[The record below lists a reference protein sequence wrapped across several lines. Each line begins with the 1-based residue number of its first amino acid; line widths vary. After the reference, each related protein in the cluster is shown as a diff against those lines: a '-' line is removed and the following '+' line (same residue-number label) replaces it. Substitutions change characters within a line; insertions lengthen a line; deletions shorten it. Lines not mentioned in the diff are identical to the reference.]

1 MNKRTISLRMAA
13 ALLTLLVLASTASAQ
28 INPSPAAVLSQL
40 QVEVTLLAPADT
52 AGWSDMERAALPR
65 AVTITLNSS
74 GNAPNINVRLG
85 SQPGLSDLGLRTF
98 PQGVL
103 GALPNGSSIAPRG
116 ASGGCAARSLARSR
130 LFLSDGGQPI
140 GSAIAILLHRIPII
154 PDRAAF
160 LSLLTSP
167 IQFTDHETSS
177 PTPHRC
183 HLFCDGTGPDHP
195 HMGW

>member
-103 GALPNGSSIAPRG
+103 GALPNGSSIAQEGPQVVAQLDPLPDLG
-116 ASGGCAARSLARSR
+116 YFYLTVDNPS
-130 LFLSDGGQPI
+130 GQP
-140 GSAIAILLHRIPII
+140 LQY
-154 PDRAAF
+154 F
-160 LSLLTSP
+160 YTEF
-167 IQFTDHETSS
+167 Q
-177 PTPHRC
+177 
-183 HLFCDGTGPDHP
+183 
-195 HMGW
+195 